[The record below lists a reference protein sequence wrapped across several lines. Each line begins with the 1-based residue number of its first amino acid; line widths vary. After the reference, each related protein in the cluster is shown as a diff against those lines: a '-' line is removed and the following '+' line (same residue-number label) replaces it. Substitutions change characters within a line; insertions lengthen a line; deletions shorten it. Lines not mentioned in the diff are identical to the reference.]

1 MTMHLGGGAGR
12 ATGGASRASA
22 ILRYR
27 EIFRDA
33 ALYYAN
39 RRAHDRAH
47 RALAHAACS
56 RPSSSSPIAPVTWR
70 PAPSAPEAF
79 SAPAPG
85 QPSPTQVWVGASAVC
100 RVGFAGIRAGAR
112 GPPPPP
118 GDAARFSTKSFSRS
132 STK

>member
-1 MTMHLGGGAGR
+1 MQQGA
-12 ATGGASRASA
+12 APA
-22 ILRYR
+22 
-27 EIFRDA
+27 ECDQ
-33 ALYYAN
+33 
-39 RRAHDRAH
+39 
-47 RALAHAACS
+47 LADS
-56 RPSSSSPIAPVTWR
+56 ISKWLDDG